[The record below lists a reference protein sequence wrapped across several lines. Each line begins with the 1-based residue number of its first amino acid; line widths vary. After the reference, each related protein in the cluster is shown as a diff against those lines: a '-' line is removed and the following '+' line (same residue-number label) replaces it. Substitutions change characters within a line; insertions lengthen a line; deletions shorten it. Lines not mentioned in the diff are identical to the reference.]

1 MRTRRSQRARFRTS
15 RYACRRGSQG
25 CGRASFLYSAL
36 GFKPEDERYFSDD
49 FELTDMA
56 SGDTIRGVDQFR
68 DYVSS
73 WRGAFPDLS
82 SEVVQVVDGGSWMA
96 VEYRTQGTHS
106 GLLPTPEG

>member
-1 MRTRRSQRARFRTS
+1 VQTRLAGLWTS
-15 RYACRRGSQG
+15 FV
-25 CGRASFLYSAL
+25 FLYSAL